1 MGTIWQLVLGY
12 LRYRPLAAALSI
24 GLLALGVGLLS
35 LLVLLDQQMTRQ
47 FERNLAGIDLVIG
60 AKGSPLQ
67 LVTSSIYH
75 ADAPT
80 GNVPISEVKAF
91 GNPKHPLITE
101 AIPLGLGD
109 SYRGRRI
116 VGTTPDFIKL
126 YEASLA
132 QGKTFDKPYDVV
144 LGANA
149 AKKLSLQLGDEFKSV
164 HGLDDNPDLVHAD
177 GKSFSVSGILAPTGL
192 VIDELIITQLQTI
205 WDVHGS
211 HDHDEED
218 AHDHDDHEGHDHD
231 NHKGHDH
238 GTLNPEP
245 NNIPKGSNLEPSLWY
260 KETDKEITA
269 LLAKFKGRNTM
280 TLNFARNLNANTN
293 LMAATPAVVMAQFS
307 EQVSSAED
315 VIRALAIV
323 IVLASMLSLLIILLN
338 ALRERKGDLSLLR
351 ALGATPGFIFGMV
364 LLESVVLALLGAL
377 SGLLLGRI
385 GLWILNLQLADK
397 YPVGKGAFALQTV
410 EGYAVLGA
418 IGLALIAALYPAWK
432 AYRVD
437 PGL

>member
-1 MGTIWQLVLGY
+1 MGTTWQLVLGY
-12 LRYRPLAAALSI
+12 LRYRPLAATLSI
-24 GLLALGVGLLS
+24 GLLALGIGLLS
-35 LLVLLDQQMTRQ
+35 LLVLLDKQMTRQ

-67 LVTSSIYH
+67 LVTSTVYH

-80 GNVPISEVKAF
+80 GNVPIAEVKAF
-91 GNPKHPLITE
+91 GNPKHPLIE
-101 AIPLGLGD
+101 KAIPLGLGD

-116 VGTTPDFIKL
+116 VGTTPGFIDL

-132 QGKTFDKPYDVV
+132 QGKTFVKPYDVV

-149 AKKLSLQLGDEFKSV
+149 AQKLALKLGDTFKSV

-177 GKSFSVSGILAPTGL
+177 GERFSVSGILKPTGL
-192 VIDELIITQLQTI
+192 AIDELIITPLETI
-205 WDVHGS
+205 WDVHGG
-211 HDHDEED
+211 HDHSED
-218 AHDHDDHEGHDHD
+218 DVHEHDDHEGHNHSDHE
-231 NHKGHDH
+231 GHN
-238 GTLNPEP
+238 LEP
-245 NNIPKGSNLEPSLWY
+245 NNTTEGSNPEPSLWY

-323 IVLASMLSLLIILLN
+323 IVIASMLSLLIILLN

-351 ALGATPGFIFGMV
+351 ALGATPGFIFAMV
-364 LLESVVLALLGAL
+364 LFESVVLALLGAL
-377 SGLLLGRI
+377 TGLVLGRV
-385 GLWILNLQLADK
+385 GLWVLNQQLADK
-397 YPVGKGAFALQTV
+397 YPVGQGAFALQSV

-418 IGLALIAALYPAWK
+418 IGLALLAALYPAWR